1 MFVGGDH
8 PRGAPPQVAM
18 SIGDSAE
25 SVAGVKKR
33 GAGVLVAGRYRLASI
48 IGSGGMGTVWLA
60 HDLSLDA
67 NCAIKLIDDDKAA
80 NEEIR
85 VRFEREA
92 KASAQLRSAHVVDVF
107 DFGEWDGTYFIAME
121 YLEGEDLSSRLE
133 RLERLD
139 FETTYRIVA
148 HVARA
153 LMSAHAQGT
162 IHRDLKPENIFLVQG
177 YDEEVAKVLDFG
189 IAQHNAY
196 ILENKATREGAF
208 LGTPCYV
215 SPEQAR
221 GRPIDYRA
229 DLWSLG
235 VIAFECLTG
244 RLPFYSEALGELM
257 ALILY
262 EPIPKP
268 TSFNPNLPPGID
280 AWWKRAAARDREQRF
295 QSAKEMADE
304 LGAVLGVGT
313 IVRVPTVRPRHRSSY
328 PSINDQS
335 GVIIALAATATV
347 AEHSTPQPNVLQQ
360 YFAQSAPAAN
370 REVQAE
376 PEAAAP
382 VQFRNGLELVRLD
395 RLLELGLKLRPKSL
409 WLPFILPTVVLL
421 IVVGAIL
428 GVWFRGKSVDPE
440 PVAYS
445 SVIPRG
451 EAPKDGLVVRAKTE
465 PSEPLTV
472 DMLPLVP
479 HDVRSGKSAKDNGR
493 TGANPTNPSGS
504 SKQRPVPNRAPLPS
518 DSNGRDYGI

>member
-1 MFVGGDH
+1 
-8 PRGAPPQVAM
+8 M
-18 SIGDSAE
+18 SIGNSAR

-92 KASAQLRSAHVVDVF
+92 KAYAQLRSAHVVDVF

-121 YLEGEDLSSRLE
+121 HLEGEDLSSRLE
-133 RLERLD
+133 RLGRLD

-153 LMSAHAQGT
+153 LMSAHAQGI

-177 YDEEVAKVLDFG
+177 YDEEVTKVLDFG

-196 ILENKATREGAF
+196 KLENRATREGAF
-208 LGTPCYV
+208 LGTPCYA

-221 GRPIDYRA
+221 GTPIDYRA

-244 RLPFYSEALGELM
+244 HLPFYNEALGELM
-257 ALILY
+257 GLILY

-268 TSFNPNLPPGID
+268 TSFNPDLPLGID
-280 AWWKRAAARDREQRF
+280 AWWERAASRDREQRY
-295 QSAKEMADE
+295 QSAKEMADQ

-313 IVRVPTVRPRHRSSY
+313 IVRVPTVHPRLRSSY
-328 PSINDQS
+328 PSVNEQS
-335 GVIIALAATATV
+335 GVIIAPVAPATA
-347 AEHSTPQPNVLQQ
+347 AKYPAPEPSGPQR
-360 YFAQSAPAAN
+360 YFVQSSLPAN

-376 PEAAAP
+376 KETAAP
-382 VQFRNGLELVRLD
+382 VKFRNGLELVRLD
-395 RLLELGLKLRPKSL
+395 RLLERAQELRPKSI
-409 WLPFILPTVVLL
+409 WLPFALPAVVLL
-421 IVVGAIL
+421 ILIGAIF
-428 GVWFRGKSVDPE
+428 GVWLRGKSIE
-440 PVAYS
+440 PGTAATL
-445 SVIPRG
+445 SVMPRR
-451 EAPKDGLVVRAKTE
+451 EAPQDSPAVRAKTKA
-465 PSEPLTV
+465 SEPLTV
-472 DMLPLVP
+472 DMLPLVLP
-479 HDVRSGKSAKDNGR
+479 DVWSGKSAKDYGR
-493 TGANPTNPSGS
+493 PDANSTNPNGS
-504 SKQRPVPNRAPLPS
+504 PKQRHHAPLPNNR
-518 DSNGRDYGI
+518 NGRDYGI